1 MPSPLPYTQK
11 KKDISWIDVVVSARH
26 TIYAGSLAKKKI
38 YIYIYMPVGREEKS
52 WFNKI
57 FRVSDC

>member
-1 MPSPLPYTQK
+1 MPSPLPYTK
-11 KKDISWIDVVVSARH
+11 KKDISWIDVVVSACH
-26 TIYAGSLAKKKI
+26 AGSLAKKN
-38 YIYIYMPVGREEKS
+38 IYMPVGREEKS